1 MIFVLPRVPLAVAL
15 ALATWP
21 ASAAT
26 HHVPDLSGYWGRN
39 STDFESVASRPG
51 PVTNKTRTFYM
62 RIGDDTNP
70 VLKPEAAAR
79 VRRAGEITQTGVN
92 FPTPSNECTPW
103 SPPYM
108 WRAFLVQV
116 MQQKDKVTILY
127 VGNHHTRT
135 IRLNSSHP
143 KDVTPSWS
151 GDSIGHYEG
160 DTLVVDTVGIKSG
173 RNSMVDNYGT
183 PYSEM
188 MHLVERIKLV
198 DANEAKA
205 GSDRLESLNGR
216 VAEQAG
222 AASIDPGYAK
232 GLRIEFTIEDDKFFT
247 TPWSGA
253 LTYRP
258 ALGVIEEGVC
268 ADSVHDY
275 NSGTDVAVPRSD
287 KPDF

>member
-1 MIFVLPRVPLAVAL
+1 
-15 ALATWP
+15 
-21 ASAAT
+21 
-26 HHVPDLSGYWGRN
+26 
-39 STDFESVASRPG
+39 
-51 PVTNKTRTFYM
+51 
-62 RIGDDTNP
+62 
-70 VLKPEAAAR
+70 
-79 VRRAGEITQTGVN
+79 
-92 FPTPSNECTPW
+92 
-103 SPPYM
+103 
-108 WRAFLVQV
+108 
-116 MQQKDKVTILY
+116 
-127 VGNHHTRT
+127 
-135 IRLNSSHP
+135 
-143 KDVTPSWS
+143 
-151 GDSIGHYEG
+151 
-160 DTLVVDTVGIKSG
+160 
-173 RNSMVDNYGT
+173 MVDNYGT

-198 DANEAKA
+198 DGNEAKA

-268 ADSVHDY
+268 ADSVDDY